1 MRVTN
6 QMMANN
12 AVKHLTSSLERL
24 HDLNEKNATG
34 KKFNCVSD
42 DPVAAS
48 LSLNLRSSLR
58 TSKVYKEVS
67 GMVNDW
73 MSANDFA
80 MQQMSNLAN
89 RAVNLIQGGLNDT
102 LGDEERASA
111 LATEMEG
118 LVQEAIDLGNYNHN
132 GQYIFGGYKTDVKP
146 FEYDQVDTITYN
158 GDDLVMQRS
167 IAPGQS
173 VSMNIPGEAA
183 FLEFFNTM
191 IQARD
196 FLETGQIENLRT
208 TLTVLQGHL
217 DSVNETMVVNGA
229 RQRQVKSA
237 QDYLAKVDFETESL
251 LNQTENINVAEA
263 ITALEGQTTAYQS
276 VLEVAKRAI
285 SALNLFDYLQ

>member
-1 MRVTN
+1 
-6 QMMANN
+6 
-12 AVKHLTSSLERL
+12 
-24 HDLNEKNATG
+24 
-34 KKFNCVSD
+34 
-42 DPVAAS
+42 
-48 LSLNLRSSLR
+48 
-58 TSKVYKEVS
+58 
-67 GMVNDW
+67 
-73 MSANDFA
+73 

-196 FLETGQIENLRT
+196 YMETGQMENLRT